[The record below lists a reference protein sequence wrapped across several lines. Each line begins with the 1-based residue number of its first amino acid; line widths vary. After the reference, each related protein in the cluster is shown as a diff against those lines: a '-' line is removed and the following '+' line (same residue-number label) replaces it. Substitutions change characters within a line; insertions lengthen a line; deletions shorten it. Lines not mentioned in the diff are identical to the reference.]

1 MILSHKPFLDALP
14 VIEKIEE
21 AGFEA
26 YFVGGSVRDAL
37 LNKEI
42 HDVDIATNAFPEEI
56 KRIFPKT
63 IDVGIEHGTVM
74 VLWKGESYEITT
86 FRTESAYQDFRRP
99 DKVEF
104 VRSLEEDLK
113 RRDFTVNALAMDKK
127 GTIMDYFNGQEDL
140 KNGIIKAVGSPME
153 RFNEDALRMM
163 RAVRFVSQLGFVMEP
178 NTLSAIEE
186 HHALLEKISVE
197 RIAIEFVKLLQSKGR
212 PHGVE
217 LFVQTGLY
225 KFCPGLKEYHQE
237 LIAFSHFE
245 GELSSRVAA
254 WTALIH
260 FLGLAE
266 KEVKP
271 FLKGWKCSNKDI
283 QCVYLAVV
291 TLRARLNNS
300 LTAMEMYTAGLEI
313 LVEVE
318 MIVELLGLSAD
329 LETVQADYEQLPIKS
344 KKDISINGNDII
356 QSLNAKPGKWLGE
369 VITQIEELVVSGKL
383 ANDPQVILEWVK
395 NHYQDKE

>member
-37 LNKEI
+37 LDKEI

-56 KRIFPKT
+56 KHIFPKT

-74 VLWKGESYEITT
+74 VLWKGESYEVTT
-86 FRTESAYQDFRRP
+86 FRTESTYQDFRRP

-127 GTIMDYFNGQEDL
+127 GTIMDYFHGQEDL
-140 KNGIIKAVGSPME
+140 KKGIIKAVGSPME

-163 RAVRFVSQLGFVMEP
+163 RAVRFVSQLGFAMEP
-178 NTLSAIEE
+178 NTLNAIEE

-197 RIAIEFVKLLQSKGR
+197 RIAIEFVKLLQGKGR
-212 PHGVE
+212 THGVE

-225 KFCPGLKEYHQE
+225 QFCPGLKKYHQE
-237 LIAFSHFE
+237 LAEFSHFE
-245 GELSSRVAA
+245 GQLSSRIAA

-260 FLGLAE
+260 FLGLPE

-271 FLKGWKCSNKDI
+271 FLKRWKCSNKDI
-283 QCVYLAVV
+283 QLVHLAVI
-291 TLRARLNNS
+291 TLNERLRHP
-300 LTAMEMYTAGLEI
+300 LTAMELYTAGLDI
-313 LVEVE
+313 IVEVE
-318 MIVELLGLSAD
+318 TIVAQLGFPAD
-329 LETVQADYEQLPIKS
+329 LEAAKKAYTQLPIKN
-344 KKDISINGNDII
+344 KKDMAVNGNNII
-356 QSLNAKPGKWLGE
+356 QTLNAKPGKWLGE
-369 VITQIEELVVSGKL
+369 TIAQIEELVVSGKL
-383 ANDPQVILEWVK
+383 PNDSKVLLEWVK
-395 NHYQDKE
+395 EHQDKQS